1 MPSPFIV
8 QHLGVGRKNVPMEF
22 EMADTIFLILAISI
36 LVLGLFWF
44 AQRLLGL
51 LPSTI
56 NSNQTNLRVSNAV
69 RKILWLLLW
78 VNAGVALICRFW
90 GF

>member
-1 MPSPFIV
+1 
-8 QHLGVGRKNVPMEF
+8 
-22 EMADTIFLILAISI
+22 MADTIFLILAISI